1 MLTENADLDEPI
13 RGVEGME
20 SFLRRRDLPSLCRDA
35 RSPRDPRLQFLS
47 RITDNASRG
56 RALIINTFEGLEAPM
71 LSRIRSFC
79 PVTYPIGPIHI
90 LESNTTTPAK
100 NQAATVNLWQ
110 EDRDCM
116 SWLDAQPPKSVV
128 YVSFGS
134 IAVMSP
140 EQLIELWHGLLD
152 SSHKFLWV
160 VRQDMVLGGLTA
172 SEILLPAELEEGARE
187 RACLSSWA
195 PQEEVLA
202 HPAVGCF
209 LTHSGWNSTLESIV
223 AGVPMICWPFIMDQ
237 HVNSRYASEVW
248 RIGVVM
254 KDEIGGRNV
263 VEKVVRDVMAGEES
277 TRRSVCE
284 MAEKARASVEEGG
297 SSNLNLK
304 KLIHH
309 IQELCSKQ
317 STTDHQATSKV

>member
-1 MLTENADLDEPI
+1 M
-13 RGVEGME
+13 
-20 SFLRRRDLPSLCRDA
+20 
-35 RSPRDPRLQFLS
+35 
-47 RITDNASRG
+47 
-56 RALIINTFEGLEAPM
+56 
-71 LSRIRSFC
+71 
-79 PVTYPIGPIHI
+79 
-90 LESNTTTPAK
+90 
-100 NQAATVNLWQ
+100 WQ

-116 SWLDAQPPKSVV
+116 AWLDLQPPKSVV

-134 IAVMSP
+134 IAVMAK
-140 EQLIELWHGLLD
+140 EELIELWHGLVD
-152 SSHKFLWV
+152 SDQRFLWV
-160 VRQDMVLGGLTA
+160 VRQDMVLGELKA
-172 SEILLPAELEEGARE
+172 SGIIPPPELEEGTRE
-187 RACLSSWA
+187 RGCLRSWA

-209 LTHSGWNSTLESIV
+209 LTHSGWNSTVESIV

-254 KDEIGGRNV
+254 KDEIRGRNV